1 MDRIHQAV
9 SVVPSPRQLAWQQMG
24 FYAFAHFG
32 MNTFTGREWGDGACG
47 EGKNGKTQAYD
58 WEGYYQII
66 RRAQPNAVISVCGPE
81 VRWCGNEAGAFRP
94 SEWSVVPA
102 AAQCRAHRRPFP
114 AGGRRRILPPG
125 HLHRRGPGQPGGI
138 RRRSVRWQRAPQ
150 WAREWRWC
158 RIRPARL
165 RRVYPPASGW
175 AWGWWDRDWAWGSAC
190 IVIFCSIFLK
200 SSTVF
205 SSSF

>member
-32 MNTFTGREWGDGACG
+32 MNTFTGREWGDSACG

-58 WEGYYQII
+58 REGYYQII
-66 RRAQPNAVISVCGPE
+66 RRAQPNAVISVCGPD
-81 VRWCGNEAGAFRP
+81 
-94 SEWSVVPA
+94 
-102 AAQCRAHRRPFP
+102 
-114 AGGRRRILPPG
+114 
-125 HLHRRGPGQPGGI
+125 
-138 RRRSVRWQRAPQ
+138 VRWQRAPQ